1 MTGADA
7 PQAPRQ
13 RAIVSAASQPFLPR
27 GVKLQR
33 DTARDKWILN
43 APERVL
49 SPDPIAVE
57 VLRLCD
63 GRRTVADLA
72 EALAL
77 RYDAPKDRIMEDV
90 TSMLQDLADKGLVGC
105 KVADLH

>member
-1 MTGADA
+1 MTDPASPPGT
-7 PQAPRQ
+7 PR
-13 RAIVSAASQPFLPR
+13 RAIVSAGSQPFLAR

-33 DTARDKWILN
+33 DEARDKWILN

-57 VLRLCD
+57 VLKLCD
-63 GRRTVADLA
+63 GNRSVADLA
-72 EALAL
+72 ETMAS
-77 RYDAPKDRIMEDV
+77 RYDAPKEQIVEDI

-105 KVADLH
+105 RNAN